1 LSQVYLIRHG
11 QAGLR
16 HDYDRLS
23 DLGRRQA
30 GMLGDYL
37 VAQGVRFQAIYAG
50 GLARQRQTAEY
61 VLNAYTR
68 AGITIPEVQTEPLWN
83 EFDLDQVYRDL
94 APVLS
99 EADPEFR
106 SAYEE
111 LRRQARDA
119 ASAIHRTWS
128 PCDTAVVR
136 AWTEG
141 RHACRGESWAEFNA
155 RVRRAMDT
163 LAGYMSGESVAVFT
177 SATPIAISIGAA
189 VGAANGRVMR
199 LAGVMYNSAVS
210 TVRLK
215 NGDLTLYTFNSTA
228 HLPPD
233 LRTFR

>member
-1 LSQVYLIRHG
+1 LSQVYLVRHG

-16 HDYDRLS
+16 HNYDTLS
-23 DLGRRQA
+23 QLGHHQA
-30 GMLGDYL
+30 ELLGEHL
-37 VAQGVRFQAIYAG
+37 AAQGVRFTAIYAG
-50 GLARQRQTAEY
+50 ALKRQQQTAEG
-61 VLNAYTR
+61 VRKAYER
-68 AGITIPEVQTEPLWN
+68 AGVATPEVQSEPLWN

-99 EADPEFR
+99 EADPRFR
-106 SAYEE
+106 AAYQEM
-111 LRRQARDA
+111 RRQARDD
-119 ASAIHRTWS
+119 ASPIHRTWS

-136 AWTEG
+136 AWVDG
-141 RHACRGESWAEFNA
+141 RHSSRGESWTDFQG
-155 RVRRAMDT
+155 RVGRAMET
-163 LAGYMSGESVAVFT
+163 LGGYQSGESVAVFT

-215 NGDLTLYTFNSTA
+215 DQDLTLYTFNGTA

>member
-1 LSQVYLIRHG
+1 MSQLYLVRHG

-16 HDYDRLS
+16 HNYDRLS
-23 DLGRRQA
+23 QLGQRQA
-30 GMLGDYL
+30 GLLGDYL

-50 GLARQRQTAEY
+50 ALARQQQTAEG
-61 VLNAYTR
+61 VRQAYAR
-68 AGITIPEVQTEPLWN
+68 AGMEAPEIRTEPLWN

-94 APVLS
+94 APLLS
-99 EADPEFR
+99 EADPKFR
-106 SAYEE
+106 SDYEE
-111 LRRQARDA
+111 LRRQARDE

-136 AWTEG
+136 AWIEG
-141 RHACRGESWAEFNA
+141 SHACRGESWADFQA
-155 RVRRAMDT
+155 RVRRAMET

-215 NGDLTLYTFNSTA
+215 DGDLTLYTFNSTA
-228 HLPPD
+228 HLAPD
-233 LRTFR
+233 MRTFR

>member
-1 LSQVYLIRHG
+1 LSQVYLVRHG

-16 HDYDRLS
+16 HNYDTLS
-23 DLGRRQA
+23 QLGRRQA
-30 GMLGDYL
+30 ELLGEHL
-37 VAQGVRFQAIYAG
+37 GAQGVRFTAIYAG
-50 GLARQRQTAEY
+50 ALTRQQQTAEG
-61 VLNAYTR
+61 VRKAYER
-68 AGITIPEVQTEPLWN
+68 AGVATPEIQTEPLWN

-99 EADPEFR
+99 QADPQFR
-106 SAYEE
+106 AAYQEM
-111 LRRQARDA
+111 RWQARDD
-119 ASAIHRTWS
+119 ASPIHRTWS
-128 PCDTAVVR
+128 PCDTAIVR
-136 AWTEG
+136 AWVDG
-141 RHACRGESWAEFNA
+141 RHSSRGESWVDFQG

-163 LAGYMSGESVAVFT
+163 LAAYQSGESVAVFT

-215 NGDLTLYTFNSTA
+215 NQDLTLYTFNSTA

>member
-1 LSQVYLIRHG
+1 LSQLYLVRHG

-16 HDYDRLS
+16 HNYDTLS
-23 DLGRRQA
+23 QLGRRQA
-30 GMLGDYL
+30 ELLGEYL
-37 VAQGVRFQAIYAG
+37 AAQGVRFTAIYAG
-50 GLARQRQTAEY
+50 ALQRQQQTAEG
-61 VLNAYTR
+61 VRKAYER
-68 AGITIPEVQTEPLWN
+68 VGIATPEVQTEPLWN

-99 EADPEFR
+99 EADPQFR
-106 SAYEE
+106 AAYREM
-111 LRRQARDA
+111 RRQARDD
-119 ASAIHRTWS
+119 ASPIHRTWS

-136 AWTEG
+136 AWVDG
-141 RHACRGESWAEFNA
+141 RHASRGESWMDFQE

-163 LAGYMSGESVAVFT
+163 LASYQSGQSVAVFT

-210 TVRLK
+210 TLRLK
-215 NGDLTLYTFNSTA
+215 DRDLTLYTFNSTA